1 LDNRTLG
8 ILATVAAVVVCGC
21 AGLFSFIF
29 GALGVLQVPFETTLN
44 GVQGRTPLPST
55 VAYVLLCLSV
65 ALFAIPVVVGFL
77 TMRSRPAPPKLDE
90 PIPPPS

>member
-8 ILATVAAVVVCGC
+8 ILATVATVVVCGC

-29 GALGVLQVPFETTLN
+29 GALGILQVPFETAVN
-44 GVQGRTPLPST
+44 GVQGGTPLPSS

-65 ALFAIPVVVGFL
+65 ILFAIPVLVGFL
-77 TMRSRPAPPKLDE
+77 ALRSKPAPPKLGE